1 MLYALDRRVTQF
13 KKDITED
20 KSQSAIILR
29 KEFTEVFPLPSHKI
43 YLRQKRF
50 HLSPHD
56 LGGGSVV
63 IINDTWKHLSS
74 IHKLRS
80 KGGHRYTNIPGDIIC
95 ADPKQIGGERSR
107 DKISIIHASCKLKKK
122 KLKKKILN
130 K

>member
-13 KKDITED
+13 KKDIAED

-29 KEFTEVFPLPSHKI
+29 KEFTEVLPLPSHKI
-43 YLRQKRF
+43 YLRQKRS

-63 IINDTWKHLSS
+63 IIKDTNTTNEYITGDTWKHLSS

-80 KGGHRYTNIPGDIIC
+80 KGGHRYTDIPGDIIC
-95 ADPKQIGGERSR
+95 VDPKQIGGGRNS
-107 DKISIIHASCKLKKK
+107 
-122 KLKKKILN
+122 
-130 K
+130 